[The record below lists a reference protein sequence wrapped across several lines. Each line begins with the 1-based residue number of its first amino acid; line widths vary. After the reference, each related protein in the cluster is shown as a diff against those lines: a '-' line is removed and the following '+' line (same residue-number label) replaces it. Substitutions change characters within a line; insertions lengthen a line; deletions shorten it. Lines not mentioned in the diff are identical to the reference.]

1 MNKTLKSNIAVVA
14 APNMRFVNT
23 GMTTVELAAKQFL
36 EKVAPGANLSFF
48 SIVPPNPSSQKRWM
62 MMDLGTP
69 HSSAHGVE
77 NLFNHKP
84 IYPNIDDLFDHDL
97 IIYWGD
103 FLHAKHYIEDE
114 CVSRTSE
121 IYGMNKMDS
130 QDFCYRALLQE
141 GGGTS
146 LHNKTVLFGSS
157 LLYNKASDY
166 KEARYALALGELL
179 TNSQAALFRDPIS
192 SVRANHL
199 TKNYALSHLGIDPAF
214 LNDTDAIAR
223 LPSSKWS
230 TDLLDDSAVGL
241 FFGTRTSAPSN
252 LISFCSEIAGKLNA
266 NLEWLPWFP
275 LHEKMRQESTGSLS
289 SRFKRFNGLR
299 LRDIEALLP
308 RGDSYS
314 QGDLLTALP
323 KYKLIITDTY
333 HLCINAWR
341 AGTPAICVGAEMN
354 NPSQVIKDF
363 KKRVLYEMFDAQEF
377 YFDVSAIE
385 QETARQRT
393 IARMSSIAVDT
404 DLIAR
409 ISERIQEQ
417 THAVETILRDK
428 IEKVLAHP

>member
-1 MNKTLKSNIAVVA
+1 MQKKSIAVVT

-23 GMTTVELAAKQFL
+23 GMTTVELAAKRFL
-36 EKVAPGANLSFF
+36 EKVEPEAAVNFF
-48 SIVPPNPSSQKRWM
+48 SIVPPNPSSEKRWM
-62 MMDLGTP
+62 MMDLGAP
-69 HSSAHGVE
+69 HSSAKGVE
-77 NLFNHKP
+77 SLFKHNP
-84 IYPNIDDLFDHDL
+84 IYPNIDELFGHDL
-97 IIYWGD
+97 ILYWGD
-103 FLHAKHYIEDE
+103 FLQARHYIDDE
-114 CVSRTSE
+114 CVNRTSE
-121 IYGMNKMDS
+121 IYGISTKES
-130 QDFCYRALLQE
+130 QDFCYLALLQE
-141 GGGTS
+141 AAPLEVHRKS
-146 LHNKTVLFGSS
+146 ILFGSS

-166 KEARYALALGELL
+166 KESRYSSALRSLL

-266 NLEWLPWFP
+266 SLEWLPWFP

-341 AGTPAICVGAEMN
+341 AGTPAICVGAEIN

-409 ISERIQEQ
+409 ITERIQEQ